1 MVLKFLIFVALA
13 VFVQGSVYEG
23 DHIPIAYSH
32 PYLGQPPY
40 YSRVSYK
47 PIVAPVTKTVVQPA
61 VAHYDFGYALSNP
74 YGDNHQSRVES
85 RRGDIVAG
93 SYSVLD
99 ADGTKRI
106 VDYTATPQG
115 GFKAVV
121 RKEPGVLPLAGKHR
135 GGSTINR
142 SVTPMSLKCYQ
153 KIPYSSQELRGGST
167 TTRSITRLS
176 HRHRTQQSKPAEQ
189 GP

>member
-1 MVLKFLIFVALA
+1 MYKCSNKNLSFIVVLNLNNNGSQGKCEHNYYMQNLNYIIYFQFLVFVALA

-23 DHIPIAYSH
+23 DHVPIAYSH

-121 RKEPGVLPLAGKHR
+121 RKEPGVLPLAGV
-135 GGSTINR
+135 S
-142 SVTPMSLKCYQ
+142 
-153 KIPYSSQELRGGST
+153 
-167 TTRSITRLS
+167 
-176 HRHRTQQSKPAEQ
+176 A
-189 GP
+189 